1 MTFVNSQ
8 LFWAMVLPLLIFT
21 YLILTHKDSFLQI
34 FDEKVLE
41 RLSGHNYSFP
51 LVIRNFVM
59 IAAIFFMMVAM
70 ARPVIDNGDRVVQLE
85 GLSIVVAL
93 DISGSMR
100 SQDIYPSRL
109 EFAKKKITELLN
121 ELPNDDVSLIAFAYT
136 SFVLAPFT
144 SDKETLKILID
155 GVNDKYINMGSTDF
169 TVLADFSAE
178 VLKEKKP
185 KILVVFSDGGD
196 KERLEKFSK
205 IISKENISLYVVLLG
220 TIEGS
225 PVMTSKGKTLNHN
238 GKIVITQRN
247 DELGAIA
254 MNNNGAYIVASNGED
269 GIKELVA
276 TIKSHHQSEQKGKIV
291 IHDREEFFHY
301 PLGIGLFL
309 LMLSFS
315 SLPRKFQKGF
325 KDV

>member
-8 LFWAMVLPLLIFT
+8 LFWVMVLPLLVFS
-21 YLILTHKDSFLQI
+21 YLILTHRDNFLQI
-34 FDEKVLE
+34 FDEKVLK
-41 RLSGHNYSFP
+41 RLTTDDNSLP
-51 LVIRNFVM
+51 IAIRNVVM
-59 IAAIFFMMVAM
+59 ITAIFFMIVAM
-70 ARPVIDNGDRVVQLE
+70 ARPVIDNGDRVVQLK
-85 GLSIVVAL
+85 GLSVVVAL

-109 EFAKKKITELLN
+109 EFAKKKIVELLN
-121 ELPNDDVSLIAFAYT
+121 ELPNDDVGLIAFAYT

-144 SDKETLKILID
+144 SDKETLKVLVE
-155 GVNDKYINMGSTDF
+155 GVNEKYINMGSTDF

-196 KERLEKFSK
+196 KDRLEKFSQ
-205 IISKENISLYVVLLG
+205 IIGKEGISLYVVLLG

-225 PVMTSKGKTLNHN
+225 PVMTSKGKTFKKD

-254 MNNNGAYIVASNGED
+254 MNNNGAYIVATNGED
-269 GIKELVA
+269 GMKDLVA
-276 TIKSHHQSEQKGKIV
+276 TIKAHHQSEQKGEIT

-301 PLGIGLFL
+301 PLGFGLFL
-309 LMLSFS
+309 LLLSFS
-315 SLPRKFQKGF
+315 SLPRKFQKGI
-325 KDV
+325 KNG